1 MKRRGGIRS
10 RMLPITFEGPALASG
25 AEVLVGDLR
34 AGEVLSGRPGR
45 AMALL
50 RLDRIEGAAL
60 SVEGRPVRV
69 DAPAWAGT

>member
-1 MKRRGGIRS
+1 
-10 RMLPITFEGPALASG
+10 MLPITFEGPALASG

-69 DAPAWAGT
+69 DVPVWAGT